1 MRRIV
6 GIETEYGLLATA
18 DGKRLASDEAAA
30 RLFTPLAARF
40 ASTNAFLGN
49 GGRLYLDIGSHPEYA
64 TPECTSAADLVIAQR
79 AGDALLV
86 DLAAQARAAEADE
99 GHDVTFRLFRNNTDS
114 YGNTWGS
121 HENYLV
127 ARDTDPRVLA
137 DWLIGFLVSRQLIGG
152 AGHWRRGRF
161 TLSQRGDL
169 LGDVVS
175 NQTTRSRPLINTR
188 DEPHAD
194 PARYRRLH
202 VISGDTT
209 SLDAVMWLTVA
220 ATELVLRRAEAG
232 GAPPPGPADPL
243 AALRAWTVDPDAAV
257 PAAGGGATTA
267 RALQRAH
274 LDATRALAESGDAEG
289 AAAHAAW
296 TRLLDDLDAGRTEG
310 TEWGAKRRLIRGWA
324 ERHRIAPDDPR
335 LDALDLRWHEL
346 GADASGRPRGLAA
359 LLQSGAEPI
368 ADPAAVA
375 AALTRAPSASRARAR
390 GLVLDAARSRERDI
404 AVDWASFAVHDLP
417 GPTPAAPQTVKMA
430 WDDPFDPEPPGLH
443 ALVDRLRDEPRIR
456 ALGGF
461 TPPGPGVP
469 ASGA

>member
-6 GIETEYGLLATA
+6 GIETEYGLLATVA
-18 DGKRLASDEAAA
+18 DKRLAADDAAA
-30 RLFTPLAARF
+30 RLFAPLAAQF
-40 ASTNAFLGN
+40 ATTNVFLGN

-79 AGDALLV
+79 AGDALLL
-86 DLAAQARAAEADE
+86 DLADRARAAEAAE
-99 GHDVTFRLFRNNTDS
+99 GHEVSFRLFRNNTDS

-127 ARDTDPRVLA
+127 ARDTDPRALA

-175 NQTTRSRPLINTR
+175 NQTTRARPLINTR

-220 ATELVLRRAEAG
+220 ATDLVLRRAEEG
-232 GAPPPGPADPL
+232 GTPPPGPADPL
-243 AALRAWTVDPDAAV
+243 AALRAWTADPDAAV
-257 PAAGGGATTA
+257 LATDGGHTTA
-267 RALQRAH
+267 RTLQRAH
-274 LDATRALAESGDAEG
+274 WDATAIVAGEDAEG
-289 AAAHAAW
+289 EAAHLAW
-296 TRLLDDLDAGRTEG
+296 GRLLDDLDAGRVEG
-310 TEWGAKRRLIRGWA
+310 TEWGAKRRLLQGFA
-324 ERHRIAPDDPR
+324 DRHGLVPEDPR

-346 GADASGRPRGLAA
+346 GTDPSGRPRGLAA
-359 LLQSGAEPI
+359 RLQARATTIASPGAI
-368 ADPAAVA
+368 A
-375 AALTRAPSASRARAR
+375 AATTTAPSASRARAR
-390 GLVLDAARSRERDI
+390 GVLVEAARSRGRDI
-404 AVDWASFAVHDLP
+404 AVDWATFAVHDLP
-417 GPTPAAPQTVKMA
+417 DPASRAPRSVHVVL
-430 WDDPFDPEPPGLH
+430 DDPFDPDPEPVAGL
-443 ALVDRLRDEPRIR
+443 VQQLRTTPRIR
-456 ALGGF
+456 SLGGF
-461 TPPGPGVP
+461 RPPPGS
-469 ASGA
+469 ANTSR

>member
-1 MRRIV
+1 MRLIV

-30 RLFTPLAARF
+30 RLFAPLAARF

-64 TPECTSAADLVIAQR
+64 TPECTSAADLVVAQR
-79 AGDALLV
+79 AGDALLLE
-86 DLAAQARAAEADE
+86 LAAQAGAAEAED
-99 GHDVTFRLFRNNTDS
+99 GHDVSFRLFRNNTDS

-127 ARDTDPRVLA
+127 ARDTDPRVLS
-137 DWLIGFLVSRQLIGG
+137 DWLVGFLVSRQLIGG

-169 LGDVVS
+169 LGDVIS

-232 GAPPPGPADPL
+232 GTPPPGPADPL
-243 AALRAWTVDPDAAV
+243 AALRAWTLDPDAAV
-257 PAAGGGATTA
+257 PATDGGATTA
-267 RALQRAH
+267 RTLQRAH
-274 LDATRALAESGDAEG
+274 LDAVAALAESGDAEG

-296 TRLLDDLDAGRTEG
+296 SALLDEVDAGRAEG
-310 TEWGAKRRLIRGWA
+310 TEWGAKRRLIQGYA
-324 ERHRIAPDDPR
+324 DRHRLAPDDPR

-346 GADASGRPRGLAA
+346 GAEASGRPRGLAA
-359 LLQSGAEPI
+359 RLQAGVAPI
-368 ADPAAVA
+368 ATPGAV
-375 AALTRAPSASRARAR
+375 
-390 GLVLDAARSRERDI
+390 E
-404 AVDWASFAVHDLP
+404 
-417 GPTPAAPQTVKMA
+417 AAPGVVG
-430 WDDPFDPEPPGLH
+430 PP
-443 ALVDRLRDEPRIR
+443 AK
-456 ALGGF
+456 
-461 TPPGPGVP
+461 
-469 ASGA
+469 AS